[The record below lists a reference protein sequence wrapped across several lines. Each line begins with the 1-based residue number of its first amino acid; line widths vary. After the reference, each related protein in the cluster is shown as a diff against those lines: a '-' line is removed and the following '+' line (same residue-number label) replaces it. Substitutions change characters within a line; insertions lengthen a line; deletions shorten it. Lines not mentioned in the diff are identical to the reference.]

1 MRISDWSSDVCSS
14 DLGAGADEEQEA
26 ERRAGADHGQFNR
39 ARQSIGLD
47 RRPIVSPHACWIA
60 EAESGV
66 GDAVEPR
73 CGDAGAGTVEEGID
87 SSIEPAID
95 EPIFDLL
102 NSRTEGMATEIV
114 PASANEQPGRQ
125 KRDEPAIGIEN
136 TGEEERTVG

>member
-1 MRISDWSSDVCSS
+1 MVGSVYGCFFFFKQKTAYGWRISDWSSDVCSS

-66 GDAVEPR
+66 GDAVDR
-73 CGDAGAGTVEEGID
+73 KSVVEGK
-87 SSIEPAID
+87 SVAVRV
-95 EPIFDLL
+95 DLGCRRIL
-102 NSRTEGMATEIV
+102 KKKK
-114 PASANEQPGRQ
+114 Q
-125 KRDEPAIGIEN
+125 
-136 TGEEERTVG
+136 

>member
-1 MRISDWSSDVCSS
+1 MSGHVRRRR
-14 DLGAGADEEQEA
+14 GAGADEEQEA
-26 ERRAGADHGQFNR
+26 ERRAGADHGQVNR

-66 GDAVEPR
+66 GDAVEHR
-73 CGDAGAGTVEEGID
+73 CGDAGAGTVDEGIA

-102 NSRTEGMATEIV
+102 DRRTVGMAIEIV
-114 PASANEQPGRQ
+114 PARS
-125 KRDEPAIGIEN
+125 
-136 TGEEERTVG
+136 EEHTSELQSLMRISYAVFCLKKKK